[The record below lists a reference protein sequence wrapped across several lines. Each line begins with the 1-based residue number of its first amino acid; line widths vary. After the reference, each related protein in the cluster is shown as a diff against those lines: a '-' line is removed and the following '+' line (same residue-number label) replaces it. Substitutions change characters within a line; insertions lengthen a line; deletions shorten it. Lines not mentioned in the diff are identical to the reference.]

1 MIMLSNVKNY
11 ICENIDELL
20 SIKTAYLIFVT
31 AMMIVFAIGCIY
43 LMDRHNTDIQ
53 YILPH
58 IIHNKS
64 CDRHDASI
72 SNRIIINLS
81 SQDE

>member
-1 MIMLSNVKNY
+1 MMIMLSNVKNY

-53 YILPH
+53 YIEELEGY
-58 IIHNKS
+58 IENVGVADTI
-64 CDRHDASI
+64 RH
-72 SNRIIINLS
+72 
-81 SQDE
+81 

>member
-43 LMDRHNTDIQ
+43 LMNRHTADVQ
-53 YILPH
+53 YIEALEGY
-58 IIHNKS
+58 IENVGVADTI
-64 CDRHDASI
+64 RY
-72 SNRIIINLS
+72 
-81 SQDE
+81 